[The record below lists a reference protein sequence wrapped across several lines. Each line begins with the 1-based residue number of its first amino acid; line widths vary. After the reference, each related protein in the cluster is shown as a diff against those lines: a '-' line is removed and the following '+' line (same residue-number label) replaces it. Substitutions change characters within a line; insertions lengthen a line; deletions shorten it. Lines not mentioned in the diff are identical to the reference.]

1 MNKTNKPLEGV
12 LKDIVS
18 GIGGRGRLNEEDIT
32 KIWERVVGEKASNH
46 TRPVSF
52 NKADLV
58 VNVDGSAWLYELTL
72 EKQKILKKLEEYLKG
87 KKIKDIRFRIG
98 EIK

>member
-18 GIGGRGRLNEEDIT
+18 GIDGRGRLNEEDIT
-32 KIWERVVGEKASNH
+32 KIWERVVGEKASSH

-52 NKADLV
+52 NKAGLV

>member
-1 MNKTNKPLEGV
+1 MDKTHKPLEGL
-12 LKDIVS
+12 LKNIVS

-32 KIWERVVGEKASNH
+32 KIWEKVVGEKASGH
-46 TRPVSF
+46 TLPVSF
-52 NKADLV
+52 KRAGLV
-58 VNVDGSAWLYELTL
+58 VNVDCSAWLYELTL
-72 EKQKILKKLEEYLKG
+72 EKQDILKKLEEYLKG